1 MHTCT
6 QGVAIALGGTS
17 VISSHVTPDGF
28 PCKTGADKPEGMT
41 AGPLDDI
48 RALIATLPGPDE
60 QARAA
65 AAAALTSPGSY
76 GRLEEIA
83 LWLAAW
89 SGKARSQIRRP
100 ILALYAG
107 APGPG
112 QLDAAEKVRLRL
124 EAIAAGS
131 APSSRLAAA
140 AGAGLEA
147 FDLAIDRPIGDLTK
161 GEPALSE
168 RECAATMAFGM
179 EVLAK
184 QPDVLLLGE
193 IVPEGAAT
201 AQAVAGAAGQG
212 LEALRR
218 FGGRE
223 VSAAAGAILG
233 ARIQRIPVI
242 LDGAGPRAAVLALRA
257 VDPHAADHCWDA
269 EDLVPLGMRGSEG
282 TAALAALSLVKLA
295 GVILDPES

>member
-1 MHTCT
+1 
-6 QGVAIALGGTS
+6 
-17 VISSHVTPDGF
+17 
-28 PCKTGADKPEGMT
+28 MT
-41 AGPLDDI
+41 AGPMDDI

-65 AAAALTSPGSY
+65 AAAARSSPGSH

-89 SGKARSQIRRP
+89 SGKAQPQMRRP

-112 QLDAAEKVRLRL
+112 QLAAAEAVRERL

-131 APSSRLAAA
+131 APSSRLAQA

-147 FDLAIDRPIGDLTK
+147 FDLAIDRPIGDIAK
-161 GEPALSE
+161 GEPALGE

-184 QPDVLLLGE
+184 QPDILLLGE
-193 IVPEGAAT
+193 IVPEGSDT
-201 AQAVAGAAGQG
+201 AEAVASAAAQG
-212 LEALRR
+212 LDAIRQ

-223 VSAAAGAILG
+223 VAAAAGAILG

-242 LDGAGPRAAVLALRA
+242 LDGAGPRAAAQALIA
-257 VDPHAADHCWDA
+257 VAPHAADHCWDA
-269 EDLVPLGMRGSEG
+269 DDLAPLRIVRSEG

-295 GVILDPES
+295 GAILDPQT

>member
-1 MHTCT
+1 
-6 QGVAIALGGTS
+6 
-17 VISSHVTPDGF
+17 
-28 PCKTGADKPEGMT
+28 MT

-48 RALIATLPGPDE
+48 RTLIATLPGPDE

-65 AAAALTSPGSY
+65 AAAALSSPGAH

-89 SGKARSQIRRP
+89 SGKARPQIRRP

-107 APGPG
+107 APAPG
-112 QLDAAEKVRLRL
+112 QLAAAEAVRGRL

-131 APSSRLAAA
+131 AASSRLAQA

-147 FDLAIDRPIGDLTK
+147 FDLAIDRPIGDIAK

-184 QPDVLLLGE
+184 QPDVLLLSE
-193 IVPEGAAT
+193 IAPEGST
-201 AQAVAGAAGQG
+201 SAQAVTEAAASG
-212 LEALRR
+212 LEAIRQ

-223 VSAAAGAILG
+223 IAAAAGAILG

-242 LDGAGPRAAVLALRA
+242 LDGEGPRAAASALRA
-257 VDPHAADHCWDA
+257 AAPHAADHCWDA
-269 EDLVPLGMRGSEG
+269 EDLVPLRMRGSEG
-282 TAALAALSLVKLA
+282 TGALAALSLVKLA
-295 GVILDPES
+295 GAILDPES